1 MGLDMYLY
9 LNKYESQFDNKKLT
23 YPRELATLK
32 EKIRKRNFLSKET
45 SYQVGYW
52 RKFNALHSY
61 IVNKLADGEDKCQDI
76 YINRK
81 NLKEMLEILKKVEKS
96 FDGAEI
102 VKQNEDYIAYKNPVA
117 EELLPTQS
125 GFFFGGLEY
134 DTWYLRDVRYAIELF
149 EDVLKVLEKDK
160 KGLYSVYYRASW

>member
-32 EKIRKRNFLSKET
+32 GKIKERNFLSKET

-61 IVNKLADGEDKCQDI
+61 IVKKFADGEDKC
-76 YINRK
+76 
-81 NLKEMLEILKKVEKS
+81 
-96 FDGAEI
+96 
-102 VKQNEDYIAYKNPVA
+102 
-117 EELLPTQS
+117 
-125 GFFFGGLEY
+125 
-134 DTWYLRDVRYAIELF
+134 
-149 EDVLKVLEKDK
+149 
-160 KGLYSVYYRASW
+160 

>member
-1 MGLDMYLY
+1 
-9 LNKYESQFDNKKLT
+9 
-23 YPRELATLK
+23 
-32 EKIRKRNFLSKET
+32 
-45 SYQVGYW
+45 
-52 RKFNALHSY
+52 
-61 IVNKLADGEDKCQDI
+61 
-76 YINRK
+76 
-81 NLKEMLEILKKVEKS
+81 MLEILKKVEKS
-96 FDGAEI
+96 FEGAEI